1 MQEYEADNK
10 TLSKV
15 RAALVI
21 KKRAWKL
28 RSTCSFLYGKRS
40 KMLPPIDRS
49 RTLSI

>member
-21 KKRAWKL
+21 KKRVWRL
-28 RSTCSFLYGKRS
+28 RSTCSFLYRERS
-40 KMLPPIDRS
+40 KMLPSIDRPRS
-49 RTLSI
+49 LSL